1 MHSLASDRGEATAPT
16 WTWPSDTVRNLF
28 RKRNRPPRDPND
40 NHALPAPGKTP
51 RRSERTLTY
60 QRGKNTFRE
69 KERAFLTPLQGAP
82 KILQRST
89 TILHNTGTLK
99 WKKIQNETPITKR

>member
-1 MHSLASDRGEATAPT
+1 MTSLGSNRGKATAPT
-16 WTWPSDTVRNLF
+16 WTGPSDTVGNLF
-28 RKRNRPPRDPND
+28 RKRNRLPRDPND

-51 RRSERTLTY
+51 PRSERTLTY

-69 KERAFLTPLQGAP
+69 KEKAFLTPLRGAP

-89 TILHNTGTLK
+89 TILHNTGIL
-99 WKKIQNETPITKR
+99 